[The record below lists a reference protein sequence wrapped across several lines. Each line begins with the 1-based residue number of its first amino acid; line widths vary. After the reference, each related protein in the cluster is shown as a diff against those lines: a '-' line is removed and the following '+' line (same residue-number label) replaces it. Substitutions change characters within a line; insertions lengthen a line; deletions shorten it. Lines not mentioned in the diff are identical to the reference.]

1 MFNPSAKL
9 FAKISLTALIALL
22 MLIPLEMIKSQI
34 RDREEAR
41 KESFKDVAASWGGE
55 QVIGG
60 PVLSAKSEVKV
71 LKEGKVELADVFR
84 NIEPTLLEYEVK
96 ADTRN
101 LHRSIYDIM
110 VYQSAVRMSGYF
122 LIPEEDAD
130 AKVYEV
136 VVTVGDVRGIVGE
149 AVIEMDGRTY
159 RFQGSNRGRM
169 TLPVE
174 LDAEKRKAGEAIPFS
189 MDLIIKGS
197 ESFHVL
203 PNGGVTQ
210 MKMQAN
216 CPTPSFSGSFLPVE
230 RTVDE
235 NGFTASWSVSR
246 INRGNPEEAAF
257 GVRMLQAVTQYQQT
271 TRSVKYG
278 ILIILLVFIAGMAVE
293 FVTRKEINLIQY
305 VVIGLSLVLFYAL
318 LLSFSEFM
326 SFRLAYAIAAV
337 MTVAA
342 LTGYFRGILKHTSG
356 YVLGGLVAIAY
367 VLSYI
372 LLQMQTYALIAGTLL
387 LFVLLVAIMWLTRD
401 LTLPKISETN

>member
-9 FAKISLTALIALL
+9 FAKICLTALIALL
-22 MLIPLEMIKSQI
+22 MLIPLEMVNSQI

-41 KESFKDVAASWGGE
+41 KESFQDVAASWGGE

-60 PVLSAKSEVKV
+60 PVMTATHQTQV
-71 LKEGKVELADVFR
+71 LINGKPELAPVIRD
-84 NIEPTLLEYEVK
+84 IEPTVLEYDIE

-110 VYQSAVRMSGYF
+110 VYQSDVRMRGSF
-122 LIPEEDAD
+122 IIPKEDID
-130 AKVYEV
+130 AKEYHVMV
-136 VVTVGDVRGIVGE
+136 KLKDVRGIVGE
-149 AVIEMDGRTY
+149 AVLEMDGKTY
-159 RFQGSNRGRM
+159 RFQGSDHGRM
-169 TLPVE
+169 TVAVE
-174 LDAEKRKAGEAIPFS
+174 LDAEKRNAGEAIPFS
-189 MDLIIKGS
+189 MNLIVKGS
-197 ESFHVL
+197 ESLQVL
-203 PNGGVTQ
+203 PNGEVTQ
-210 MKMQAN
+210 VKMHAN
-216 CPTPSFSGSFLPVE
+216 CPTPSFFGNFLPIE

-235 NGFTASWSVSR
+235 DGFTATWSVSK
-246 INRGNPEEAAF
+246 INRGNAEEAAF

-401 LTLPKISETN
+401 LTLPKITETN